1 VTSSL
6 DQVVAARQTII
17 VFAREPIIGVTKT
30 RLIPRLGAK
39 RAAALARA
47 FILDTLAKARA
58 TGCSLAIAGDAPNGV
73 NRSAFFRRL
82 ARNFG
87 ATLID
92 QGKGTLGARMRR
104 SLASFS
110 AAGALLIG
118 TDIPSLPP
126 AMLARSLILLRRR
139 QVILGPTADGG
150 YYLVGVHGSLPD
162 IFRGIR
168 WGTAR
173 VLAETLA
180 RLRRTRADYALTDG
194 WYDVDRWGDL
204 LTLGVQLR
212 RMAPTW
218 HHPCPATA
226 RILAG
231 LGLL

>member
-1 VTSSL
+1 MTPVL
-6 DQVVAARQTII
+6 DQVVPARPTIV
-17 VFAREPIIGVTKT
+17 VFAREPIIGATKT

-39 RAAALARA
+39 NAAALARA

-58 TGCSLAIAGDAPNGV
+58 TGCPLAIAGDAPNGV
-73 NRSAFFRRL
+73 THSAFFRRL
-82 ARNFG
+82 ARGFG
-87 ATLID
+87 AALID

-104 SLASFS
+104 SLASFCT
-110 AAGALLIG
+110 AGALLIG

-126 AMLARSLILLRRR
+126 AMLARSLILLCQR
-139 QVILGPTADGG
+139 QVILGPSADGG
-150 YYLVGVHGSLPD
+150 YYLLGVHGSLPD

-173 VLAETLA
+173 VLAETLV
-180 RLRRTRADYALTDG
+180 RLRRTHADYGLTDG

-204 LTLGVQLR
+204 LTLGAQLR
-212 RMAPTW
+212 LMAPTRP
-218 HHPCPATA
+218 HPCPATA